1 MSEPRARVPSAW
13 PALVALAVVVLLS
26 LAMLA
31 VDLVVDRETAETT
44 HELVGDSM
52 RSIALADDLRY
63 QAYRLA
69 TANLAPDQI
78 ASIAEQIDADA
89 RAYDPLAT
97 GVGEGAEWGRLQSL
111 LAHLRHE
118 QPLPTTG
125 SSATLIA
132 EIETSIGKLVE
143 INQSDARDNAR
154 QIADAH
160 RDGLVAD
167 AIVGTITVVLAAL
180 VAVALLRAL
189 RRQRELLRAHLAAV
203 DEHNRELV
211 AFAGRAAHD
220 LRGPLSPIKGYTD
233 LLSLQDAP
241 QTRELAARIARAV
254 DRMSGVI
261 DDMLALS
268 IEGKP
273 SPGKVAIAP
282 VVQEV
287 LDELRGALGE
297 ADVAVE
303 VGDVATACSAGV
315 LSQILRN
322 LVGNAAKYRSPDRRL
337 ALRIEA
343 RRTAGDAVVVVSDN
357 GAGMDADTAAHA
369 FEAHY
374 RAPGASSPGHGLGLS
389 IVKRTLDAIGGT
401 VELASKAGEGTKVA
415 VKLPAA

>member
-1 MSEPRARVPSAW
+1 MSVPQGRVPPAW

-26 LAMLA
+26 VAMLG
-31 VDLVVDRETAETT
+31 VDLVVDRETADTT

-89 RAYDPLAT
+89 RAYAPLAT
-97 GVGEGAEWGRLQSL
+97 GAGENAEWGRLQAL

-132 EIETSIGKLVE
+132 EIETSIARLVE
-143 INQSDARDNAR
+143 INESDARASAR

-160 RDGLVAD
+160 REGLLAD
-167 AIVGTITVVLAAL
+167 AIVGAITVVLAAL
-180 VAVALLRAL
+180 VAVALVRAL
-189 RRQRELLRAHLAAV
+189 RRQRELLRAHLAAL

-220 LRGPLSPIKGYTD
+220 LRGPLSPIKGYAD
-233 LLSLQDAP
+233 LLSLESSP
-241 QTRELAARIARAV
+241 QVIELAARIARGVA
-254 DRMSGVI
+254 RMSGVI

-282 VVQEV
+282 VVREV
-287 LDELRGALGE
+287 LDELHDQLAD

-303 VGDVATACSAGV
+303 VGETATACSAGV
-315 LSQILRN
+315 LAQILRN

-337 ALRIEA
+337 ALRVEA
-343 RRTAGDAVVVVSDN
+343 RPTNGIVELVV
-357 GAGMDADTAAHA
+357 ADTGTGMNAEAAAHA
-369 FEAHY
+369 FEPLY

-389 IVKRTLDAIGGT
+389 IVQRMLHAIGGSI
-401 VELASKAGEGTKVA
+401 ELASKLGEGTKVL